1 MKKLLFA
8 LLRSTRLINVIAWW
22 NRKRVPILC
31 YHSVTD
37 GAEPVQP
44 DPHKQHIPLHLFLRH
59 LDYLKRKHHVVS
71 LAEFLKARRERHA
84 LPDYSVVLTFD
95 DGFEDFYKVVASH
108 LGQRKLPAT
117 VFVIT
122 DRADGRCVPNGE
134 SFLSWDE
141 IRELASSGIDIGSH
155 TCSHPYLPDLSV
167 LDVTKE
173 LSESQAAIRSQ
184 LGQAQVSLSYPY
196 GQVSESIARLAKSIG
211 YSCAIANDA
220 GPNDQSANLYE
231 LSRTVIASD
240 DDIATFSARVSGLT
254 WWISRGRQFFHPETN
269 VLRERS
275 FSRRYGSAAAQ
286 SYLDS

>member
-1 MKKLLFA
+1 MKRFFFA
-8 LLRSTRLINVIAWW
+8 LLRSTRVISVIAWL

-37 GAEPVQP
+37 GAEAVQP
-44 DPHKQHIPLHLFLRH
+44 DPHKQHIPLHLFLQH
-59 LDYLKRKHHVVS
+59 LDYLKKKHNVVS
-71 LAEFLKARRERHA
+71 LPEFQKARRERRA

-95 DGFEDFYKVVASH
+95 DGFEDFYKVVAPH
-108 LGQRKLPAT
+108 LGRRKLPAT

-122 DRADGRCVPNGE
+122 ERAGDSFVSNGE
-134 SFLSWDE
+134 SFLSWAE

-184 LGQAQVSLSYPY
+184 LDQGQISLSYPY
-196 GQVSESIARLAKSIG
+196 GQVSESISRLAKSIG
-211 YSCAIANDA
+211 YSCAIASDA

-254 WWISRGRQFFHPETN
+254 WWISRGTRLFRSETD
-269 VLRERS
+269 VSWEPS
-275 FSRRYGSAAAQ
+275 FSRRYGSTAAQ

>member
-1 MKKLLFA
+1 MKKFFFA
-8 LLRSTRLINVIAWW
+8 LLRSTRVTSVIAWL

-37 GAEPVQP
+37 GAEAVQP
-44 DPHKQHIPLHLFLRH
+44 DPHKQHIPLHLFLQH
-59 LDYLKRKHHVVS
+59 LDYLKKKYNVVS
-71 LAEFLKARRERHA
+71 LPEFQKARREKRV

-95 DGFEDFYKVVASH
+95 DGFEDFYKVAAAH
-108 LGQRKLPAT
+108 LGRRKLPAT

-122 DRADGRCVPNGE
+122 DRADGSFVSNGE
-134 SFLSWDE
+134 SFLSWNE

-155 TCSHPYLPDLSV
+155 TCSHPYLPDLSP
-167 LDVTKE
+167 LDVTTE

-184 LGQAQVSLSYPY
+184 VGQAQVPLSYPY
-196 GQVSESIARLAKSIG
+196 GQASESISRLAKSLG
-211 YSCAIANDA
+211 YSCAIASDA
-220 GPNDQSANLYE
+220 GPNAQSANLYE

-254 WWISRGRQFFHPETN
+254 WWISRGRRLFRSETDASW
-269 VLRERS
+269 EPS

-286 SYLDS
+286 SYFDS